1 MNKDIR
7 FTQRGGELSRELR
20 RMCEESSDL
29 STSLAHV
36 GFSRLSKVFYKQSK
50 SLLKMSVELRELISD
65 KVDEDV
71 RNARGMS
78 KAVIESALVG
88 AKLEKQNHE

>member
-7 FTQRGGELSRELR
+7 FTQRGAELSRELR
-20 RMCEESSDL
+20 RMHEESADL
-29 STSLAHV
+29 SASLAHV
-36 GFSRLSKVFYKQSK
+36 GFSRLSKTFHKHSK
-50 SLLKMSVELRELISD
+50 SLLKLSGELRELIGD
-65 KVDEDV
+65 KVDEDM
-71 RNARGMS
+71 RNARGMT